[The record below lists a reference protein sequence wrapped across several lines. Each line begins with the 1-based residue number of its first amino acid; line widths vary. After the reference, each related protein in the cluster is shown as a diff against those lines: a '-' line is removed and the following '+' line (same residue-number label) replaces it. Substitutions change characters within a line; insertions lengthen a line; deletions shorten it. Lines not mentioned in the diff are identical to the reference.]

1 MATSF
6 EGSMKEFLVG
16 KPPLEKEARFKV
28 GDRVF
33 HEGFRE
39 VTIRQALWDKDHRR
53 WIYIVEMKSGRLER
67 VPEVELIEL
76 PPLPIPT
83 RVPGAKKE
91 EGKPKRPK
99 EERKPVVKKPS
110 FFARLT
116 GAKEKR
122 KEEGKPKRPK
132 EERKRV
138 VEKPTIKEKEIVKI
152 GVPKEKAEGKP
163 KRPKEERKPVVKKPS
178 FFARFTGAKE
188 KKKEKGKPKRP
199 KEERKLVVKK
209 PSFFARLTGAK
220 EKKKE
225 KGKPKRPKEER
236 KLVVKKPTL
245 KEKEIVKIGVPKR
258 EEEGKPKRPKEE
270 RKLVVKKPTIKEIV
284 KIGVPGFDQLFH
296 EGGVIRGTSI
306 LVAGGP
312 GTGKTIFTLQTLY
325 NAACEGHD
333 CIYLTLEEAPERL
346 FRHLLDFG
354 FKVEETK
361 RDGDSIFLRAGKGR
375 LVLKRLEPISIA
387 RSVEALLEKVSGRLS
402 MDSEIVLDLI
412 PPGFSPYMLGL
423 DSISAMET
431 AFSGRLEQYRIYI
444 EQLFRYFETLTITSF
459 LIAETEDAPV
469 RFSKTGV
476 EEFLADGIIAFYY
489 YKAGP
494 GRIRAVEIVKM
505 RGSSHSPRIVPLY
518 ITKHGL
524 VVSPSSPSAEITA
537 KKAAFASALQSG
549 K

>member
-67 VPEVELIEL
+67 VPEVELVKIG
-76 PPLPIPT
+76 
-83 RVPGAKKE
+83 VPKEKAEGKPKRPEEERKPVVKKPSFFVRLTGAKEKRKE
-91 EGKPKRPK
+91 EGKPKRPE

-122 KEEGKPKRPK
+122 K
-132 EERKRV
+132 
-138 VEKPTIKEKEIVKI
+138 
-152 GVPKEKAEGKP
+152 AE
-163 KRPKEERKPVVKKPS
+163 
-178 FFARFTGAKE
+178 
-188 KKKEKGKPKRP
+188 
-199 KEERKLVVKK
+199 
-209 PSFFARLTGAK
+209 
-220 EKKKE
+220 
-225 KGKPKRPKEER
+225 GKPKRPKEER
-236 KLVVKKPTL
+236 KLVVKKPTI
-245 KEKEIVKIGVPKR
+245 KEIVKIGVPKR
-258 EEEGKPKRPKEE
+258 KAEGKPKRPKEE

-459 LIAETEDAPV
+459 LIAETEEAPV
-469 RFSKTGV
+469 KFSKTGV

-489 YKAGP
+489 YKAGQ
-494 GRIRAVEIVKM
+494 GRIRAVEVVKM

-524 VVSPSSPSAEITA
+524 VVSPRAPSAEITA
-537 KKAAFASALQSG
+537 KKAAFANALQSG